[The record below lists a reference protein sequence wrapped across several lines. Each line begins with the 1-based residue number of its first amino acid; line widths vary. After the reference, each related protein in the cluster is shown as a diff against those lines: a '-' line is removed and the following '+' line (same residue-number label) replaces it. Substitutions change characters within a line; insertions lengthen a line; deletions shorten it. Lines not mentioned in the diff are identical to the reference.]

1 MTKEK
6 ESLRPPLFATFRCRG
21 FPSNAQGRMDALQA
35 NHERPAN
42 SYERAHP
49 FNGVHP
55 HGLPCE
61 SGAEAP
67 GPSCLRSIARNGG
80 EAMARGIVVTLVLL
94 AGDFQP
100 LRTISPKQVL
110 KSILLSASIALGA
123 LAPAAVEASSSC
135 GYASHYGNGDGFA
148 WRTMANGRPMD
159 PNAMTTAHPSLPMGT
174 KIRVVNPA
182 NGKSVN
188 LVISD
193 RGPYHGGRILDL
205 SSGAFSRIASLGQ
218 GVAKVCFSRV

>member
-1 MTKEK
+1 
-6 ESLRPPLFATFRCRG
+6 
-21 FPSNAQGRMDALQA
+21 
-35 NHERPAN
+35 
-42 SYERAHP
+42 
-49 FNGVHP
+49 
-55 HGLPCE
+55 
-61 SGAEAP
+61 
-67 GPSCLRSIARNGG
+67 
-80 EAMARGIVVTLVLL
+80 MAGGIVVTLVLL
-94 AGDFQP
+94 GGDSP
-100 LRTISPKQVL
+100 ALANYSPKKVL
-110 KSILLSASIALGA
+110 KTIFLSASIALGA
-123 LAPAAVEASSSC
+123 FAPVAVEAKSSC
-135 GYASHYGNGDGFA
+135 GYASFYGGHGDGFA

-174 KIRVVNPA
+174 KIRVTNPA

>member
-1 MTKEK
+1 ME
-6 ESLRPPLFATFRCRG
+6 
-21 FPSNAQGRMDALQA
+21 ALQA

-42 SYERAHP
+42 PHERAPP
-49 FNGVHP
+49 FSTVHP
-55 HGLPCE
+55 YGPPCE
-61 SGAEAP
+61 SRAEAP
-67 GPSCLRSIARNGG
+67 GPTCLESIAWNGG
-80 EAMARGIVVTLVLL
+80 SNGKRNCDKLHFAGRRLPAL
-94 AGDFQP
+94 ANYF
-100 LRTISPKQVL
+100 SKQVL
-110 KSILLSASIALGA
+110 KTILLSASLAFGA